1 MSLTNP
7 QQSAQEPKG
16 TSILQTLTRFASV
29 GVIISL
35 LYVAWTFYAR
45 HASDEQAA
53 RDLAARQQAERQHQ
67 ADLIFGSGEVKIVS
81 YSVDKSAVARGESAD
96 LCYGVVNATK
106 VVIEP
111 HVEDSKPSSYHCLT
125 VAPRATT
132 TYTITASN
140 DKGEAK
146 SLAVTVHV
154 H

>member
-1 MSLTNP
+1 MSMLNQQAPAPEP
-7 QQSAQEPKG
+7 QR
-16 TSILQTLTRFASV
+16 TSVLQTLSRFATV
-29 GVIISL
+29 GVLIAAI
-35 LYVAWTFYAR
+35 YVGWTFYSR
-45 HASDEQAA
+45 HLSDEQAA
-53 RDLAARQQAERQHQ
+53 QALAAKQHEERQRQ

-81 YSVDKSAVARGESAD
+81 YSVDKSSVKRGEEAD

-125 VAPRATT
+125 VAPKTTT

-140 DKGEAK
+140 QKGDSK

>member
-1 MSLTNP
+1 MSLTD
-7 QQSAQEPKG
+7 QQPPTPEEKG
-16 TSILQTLTRFASV
+16 TPALQTASRIGTV
-29 GVIISL
+29 GVIIAA
-35 LYVAWTFYAR
+35 LYVGWTFYSR
-45 HASDEQAA
+45 HLSDEQAA
-53 RDLAARQQAERQHQ
+53 RDLAERKQAEIKKQ
-67 ADLIFGSGEVKIVS
+67 ADLIFGEGEVKIVS
-81 YSVDKSAVARGESAD
+81 YSVDKHSIARGESAD

-125 VAPRATT
+125 VSPKATT

-140 DKGEAK
+140 DKGESK